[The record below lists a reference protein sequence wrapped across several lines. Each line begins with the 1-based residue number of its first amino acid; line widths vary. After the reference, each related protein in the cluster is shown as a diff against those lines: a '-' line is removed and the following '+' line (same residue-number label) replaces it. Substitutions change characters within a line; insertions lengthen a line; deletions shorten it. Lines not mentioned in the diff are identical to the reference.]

1 MPFSIQNLI
10 AAVTISFITM
20 ANWHPCAAGQQAS
33 GIDAGRMQ
41 GVSSV
46 SSFNP
51 LRTSPS
57 VGLRAV
63 QAEAQVEWS
72 KQSPSEPVADSM
84 TSSLSTRLAENPI
97 EDLDGSFFGQDQP
110 PVVVVWMNSDLHN
123 ALVSEQ
129 QLKQWMHS
137 GRGQEDLQP
146 AARIDTWQ
154 ANLGGQVHPAS
165 FMSTEAG
172 APVLTR
178 FEEQVK
184 EFDERLAAIRKQY
197 ETKKKQLDDELGEG
211 DGGEEEAKN
220 LSKQALDWIGRAS
233 SGLEELKAKI
243 KEEEGFEKK
252 LEDQKDSLAAE
263 KKRKAESFQSD
274 LGDSFDQLQ
283 EKLKRRQAT
292 LQVSADKRS
301 EIRERIS
308 ARDQRVTELPSL
320 LREKAKEENDIKK
333 LIAELHAKAEDN
345 LSRSFEK
352 LLLEANLLSLEIT
365 ERSLE
370 LEGRRQEHFGRIW
383 PLELEEVTLE
393 IKRLGAE
400 LDELSKRSDK
410 LRGQEIQKREDA
422 ARKILKDLN
431 ENLTQSTPMLKE
443 LAEFNVGL
451 VSDKKELARK
461 SDALE
466 NELRNVRRLQ
476 EELDESH
483 ERIKKQIV
491 TLGPTA
497 SGIRL
502 VEHRRSLISTGK
514 SQNRLLELAE
524 QMQAK
529 LTRKLSLKERND
541 QLILGDDF
549 RLGVLAEVEKQ
560 VEEELNK
567 QVAAPGATIDEKKQ
581 REMAVNLADQLLETQ
596 KKYSTDLLKVFENY
610 VSLLTQ
616 LDSAHTELIDKVQE
630 VRAFS
635 DKNALWI
642 RSAKPIELNDFSRC
656 QAGLRSVLVSD
667 QWGKLT
673 NQASENFG
681 KHPYHAG
688 LLALVIGS
696 LLVVRRR
703 LRWSHE

>member
-1 MPFSIQNLI
+1 MSTMPFSIQNLI

-154 ANLGGQVHPAS
+154 ADLGGQVHPAS

-292 LQVSADKRS
+292 LQVSTDKRS

-352 LLLEANLLSLEIT
+352 LLLEAKLLSLEIT

-410 LRGQEIQKREDA
+410 LRDQEIQKREDA

-491 TLGPTA
+491 TCLLYTSP
-497 SGIRL
+497 SPRD
-502 VEHRRSLISTGK
+502 RQK
-514 SQNRLLELAE
+514 SR
-524 QMQAK
+524 MP
-529 LTRKLSLKERND
+529 S
-541 QLILGDDF
+541 
-549 RLGVLAEVEKQ
+549 
-560 VEEELNK
+560 
-567 QVAAPGATIDEKKQ
+567 
-581 REMAVNLADQLLETQ
+581 
-596 KKYSTDLLKVFENY
+596 
-610 VSLLTQ
+610 
-616 LDSAHTELIDKVQE
+616 SA
-630 VRAFS
+630 
-635 DKNALWI
+635 
-642 RSAKPIELNDFSRC
+642 
-656 QAGLRSVLVSD
+656 
-667 QWGKLT
+667 
-673 NQASENFG
+673 
-681 KHPYHAG
+681 
-688 LLALVIGS
+688 
-696 LLVVRRR
+696 
-703 LRWSHE
+703 

>member
-10 AAVTISFITM
+10 AAVTISFIAM
-20 ANWHPCAAGQQAS
+20 VSWHRCAAAQQAS
-33 GIDAGRMQ
+33 ETDAGHVQR
-41 GVSSV
+41 VSGV

-51 LRTSPS
+51 LRASSSTVSRTGRVEPR
-57 VGLRAV
+57 G
-63 QAEAQVEWS
+63 EWS
-72 KQSPSEPVADSM
+72 EQLPSEPARDAVPIPLRMAEKPAEELEER
-84 TSSLSTRLAENPI
+84 SL
-97 EDLDGSFFGQDQP
+97 FQQDQP

-123 ALVSEQ
+123 AVLSER

-137 GRGQEDLQP
+137 GLGQEDLKP

-154 ANLGGQVHPAS
+154 ADSEGQVRSAS
-165 FMSTEAG
+165 FMSTETG
-172 APVLTR
+172 VPVLTR
-178 FEEQVK
+178 FERQVI
-184 EFDERLAAIRKQY
+184 EFDERMTTIRKQY
-197 ETKKKQLDDELGEG
+197 ETKKKQLDDELGEV
-211 DGGEEEAKN
+211 DGSEDEAKN

-233 SGLEELKAKI
+233 SGLEELKSKL
-243 KEEEGFEKK
+243 KEEEGFEGELK
-252 LEDQKDSLAAE
+252 EREASLDAE
-263 KKRKAESFQSD
+263 KKRKPELLPSIH
-274 LGDSFDQLQ
+274 GESFDQLQ
-283 EKLKRRQAT
+283 KKWKARQAS
-292 LQVSADKRS
+292 LQASIDRRS
-301 EIRERIS
+301 VIREQIS
-308 ARDQRVTELPSL
+308 ERAQRVTELPGL

-352 LLLEANLLSLEIT
+352 LLLEAKLLSLEIT

-393 IKRLGAE
+393 IKRLDAE
-400 LDELSKRSDK
+400 LDDLSKRSDE
-410 LRGQEIQKREDA
+410 LRDREIQEREDA
-422 ARKILKDLN
+422 ARKILEDIN
-431 ENLTQSTPMLKE
+431 DNLTQSTPMLKE

-451 VSDKKELARK
+451 VSDKKELAKK
-461 SDALE
+461 SDLLE
-466 NELRNVRRLQ
+466 NELSNVRQLQ

-483 ERIKKQIV
+483 ERIKNQIE

-529 LTRKLSLKERND
+529 QTRKLSLKERRD
-541 QLILGDDF
+541 QLVLRDDF
-549 RLGVLAEVEKQ
+549 KLDVLAAVEKQ
-560 VEEELNK
+560 VEERL
-567 QVAAPGATIDEKKQ
+567 KKQ
-581 REMAVNLADQLLETQ
+581 IVAPDAAINEDDQRKMALSAADQLLETQ
-596 KKYSTDLLKVFENY
+596 KKYSTDLLEMFEGYIN
-610 VSLLTQ
+610 LLSK
-616 LDSAHTELIDKVQE
+616 LESAHAELIDKVQE
-630 VRAFS
+630 VKAFS
-635 DKNALWI
+635 DKNALWV
-642 RSAKPIELNDFSRC
+642 RNSEPIELGDLTRC
-656 QAGLRSVLVSD
+656 QAGLQSVLVSD

-673 NQASENFG
+673 KQASENFG

-696 LLVVRRR
+696 LLIVRRR